1 MLSRQKI
8 YHFLFWLLPLFA
20 ERFWGGVIFV
30 CKIYFFAELLGDIFY
45 WYCQQNQF
53 NIINIYFIKLDIST
67 SLALRSIWRERKHY
81 LFILSTYWNKCKA
94 FISIILRVQSNSY
107 LPVILSVV
115 EESSLIPK
123 AIRINKKSDRNR
135 NAMKISRLVG
145 IKEQSRLQIL
155 QLHLFNVIASP

>member
-1 MLSRQKI
+1 MLFRQKI

-20 ERFWGGVIFV
+20 ERFWGGSYF
-30 CKIYFFAELLGDIFY
+30 CMQNLFFAELLGDIFY

-115 EESSLIPK
+115 EESNLIPK

-145 IKEQSRLQIL
+145 
-155 QLHLFNVIASP
+155 